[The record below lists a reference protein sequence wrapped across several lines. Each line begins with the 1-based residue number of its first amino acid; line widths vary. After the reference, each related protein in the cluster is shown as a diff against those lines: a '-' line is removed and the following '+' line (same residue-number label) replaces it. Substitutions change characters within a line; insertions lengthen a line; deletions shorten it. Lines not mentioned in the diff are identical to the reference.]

1 MENISNKNIEK
12 LIDAIKSLD
21 ERIEHIEKHIRL
33 EREAPVEELD
43 SVIDKAR
50 STEEKEDAL
59 EYAIGGGWFAKM
71 GIVVL
76 SFGILLL
83 LSTPYENTVSYLPS
97 LIGFVIAGLILGGSF
112 AIRNSYSQIS
122 GYLLGGS
129 IILVYFS
136 VLRLHFFGAE
146 ATITSL
152 PLIIAAL
159 LIVSGIH
166 FFVALKRNSIHFT
179 YWSLLLGYT
188 TALISDSAF
197 FIFALIIA
205 ISSVAVYLRLKR
217 EWINLIFFGIFFS
230 CLTHFMWFINNPFL
244 GKPIEAVSLPVNL
257 LFILCYA
264 VIFALSNILRQND
277 KEENYFVTA
286 ASFLNAGSAYAL
298 LLLTTYLSP
307 FEYSGIY
314 HLLGAIVFMALAVT
328 FWVKEQSKLSTFVYA
343 MTAYIAL
350 SFAIINLFSG
360 SEIFIL
366 LCWQSFLVVST
377 AVWFKSKLIIVTNFI
392 IYVCVFIAYL
402 IAVQTVSLISISFG
416 IVALLSARIL
426 NWKKEELELQTEQM
440 RNAYL
445 ISALFII
452 PYALYHSLP
461 VNIVSYSWL
470 AVSLVYYWLSRLLN
484 NKKYRWM
491 SLATLLMTVVY
502 VLIFGITTDETV
514 DRILSL
520 IVLGIILLLMSLI
533 YTKKK
538 TKESEVKLK

>member
-21 ERIEHIEKHIRL
+21 ERIERIEKHIKY
-33 EREAPVEELD
+33 ESESSVAELD
-43 SVIDKAR
+43 TVFDKER
-50 STEEKEDAL
+50 SAEEKEDAL

-76 SFGILLL
+76 SFGILFL
-83 LSTPYENTVSYLPS
+83 LSTPYENAVSYLPS
-97 LIGFVIAGLILGGSF
+97 LIGLVIAGVILGGSV
-112 AIRNSYSQIS
+112 AAKNLYPQIS

-129 IILVYFS
+129 IILLYFS
-136 VLRLHFFGAE
+136 VMRFYFFGAE

-152 PLIIAAL
+152 PVIVAL
-159 LIVSGIH
+159 LLVVSAIH
-166 FFVALKRNSIHFT
+166 LFVALKRNSIHFA

-188 TALISDSAF
+188 TALISDSAY
-197 FIFALIIA
+197 FIFALIIL

-217 EWINLIFFGIFFS
+217 EWINMIFFGIFFS
-230 CLTHFMWFINNPFL
+230 YLTHFMWFINNPFL
-244 GKPIEAVSLPVNL
+244 GKPIEAVSLPLNL

-264 VIFALSNILRQND
+264 VIFALGNILRKND

-343 MTAYIAL
+343 MTAYVAL
-350 SFAIINLFSG
+350 SFAIINLFAG
-360 SEIFIL
+360 SDIFIL
-366 LCWQSFLVVST
+366 LCWQSLLVVST
-377 AVWFKSKLIIVTNFI
+377 AVWFRSKLIIVSNFV
-392 IYVCVFIAYL
+392 IYVGVFIAYL
-402 IAVQTVSLISISFG
+402 IAVQTVSLVSISFG

-445 ISALFII
+445 IVALLVI

-461 VNIVSYSWL
+461 VNYVSYAWV
-470 AVSLVYYWLSRLLN
+470 AVALIYYWLSNILK

-502 VLIFGITTDETV
+502 VLIFGITTEETT
-514 DRILSL
+514 DRILAFL
-520 IVLGIILLLMSLI
+520 VLGVILLLMSLI

-538 TKESEVKLK
+538 TKESEVKLG

>member
-21 ERIEHIEKHIRL
+21 ERIERIEKHIKY
-33 EREAPVEELD
+33 ESDSSVAELD
-43 SVIDKAR
+43 SVIDKEQI
-50 STEEKEDAL
+50 SEEKEDAL

-71 GIVVL
+71 GIVAL
-76 SFGILLL
+76 SIGILFL
-83 LSTPYENTVSYLPS
+83 LSTPYENAVSYLPS
-97 LIGFVIAGLILGGSF
+97 LIGLVIAGVILGGSV
-112 AIRNSYSQIS
+112 AAKNLYPQIS

-129 IILVYFS
+129 ILLLYFS
-136 VLRLHFFGAE
+136 VMRLHFFGAE

-152 PLIIAAL
+152 PVIVASL
-159 LIVSGIH
+159 LIVTAIH
-166 FFVALKRNSIHFT
+166 LFVALKRNSIHFA

-188 TALISDSAF
+188 TALISDSAY
-197 FIFALIIA
+197 FIFVLIIV

-217 EWINLIFFGIFFS
+217 EWFNLIFFGIFFS
-230 CLTHFMWFINNPFL
+230 YLTHFMWFINNPFL
-244 GKPIEAVSLPVNL
+244 GKPIEAVSLPLNL

-264 VIFALSNILRQND
+264 MIFALGNILRKND

-286 ASFLNAGSAYAL
+286 ASFLNAGSSYVL

-314 HLLGAIVFMALAVT
+314 HLLGAIVFIALAVT
-328 FWVKEQSKLSTFVYA
+328 FWVKEKSKLSTFVYA
-343 MTAYIAL
+343 MTAYVAL
-350 SFAIINLFSG
+350 SFAIINLFTG
-360 SEIFIL
+360 SDIFIL
-366 LCWQSFLVVST
+366 LCWQSLLVVST
-377 AVWFKSKLIIVTNFI
+377 AVWFRSKLIIVSNFV
-392 IYVCVFIAYL
+392 IYVFVFIAYL
-402 IAVQTVSLISISFG
+402 ISVQTVSLVSASFG
-416 IVALLSARIL
+416 VVALLSARIL

-445 ISALFII
+445 IVALLVI

-461 VNIVSYSWL
+461 VNYVSYAWV
-470 AVSLVYYWLSRLLN
+470 AVALVYYWLSNLLK

-502 VLIFGITTDETV
+502 VLIFGITTEETT
-514 DRILSL
+514 DRILAFL
-520 IVLGIILLLMSLI
+520 VLGVILLLMSLI

-538 TKESEVKLK
+538 TKESEVKLG